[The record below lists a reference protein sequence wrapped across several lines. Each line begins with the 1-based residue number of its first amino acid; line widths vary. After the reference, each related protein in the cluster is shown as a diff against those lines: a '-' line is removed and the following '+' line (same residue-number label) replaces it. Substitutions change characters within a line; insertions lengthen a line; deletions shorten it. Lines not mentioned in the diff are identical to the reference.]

1 MCKFVRFGYTGLV
14 PILQKAHDSLR
25 LRTSPGVF
33 FSSAFIALLF
43 VVVTILFTDGV
54 DSIFSTASNWI
65 MTNLGWFYILG
76 VTTFLLFLVGI
87 AFTHYGRVR
96 LGGDDERPEHST
108 LAWFSM
114 LFAAGIGSILMFW
127 GVAEPISHFA
137 NPPQQDVEPQSVQA
151 AEEAMGFALYHF
163 GLHTWAIFALPG
175 LGFGYFIYKRHLPPR
190 VSSIFA
196 PLLGGRIYG
205 PIGRTIDVVAI
216 LGTVFGVATSVGLGT
231 LQINAGLAQ
240 LFDIQESGFTQI
252 ALIAIVTVM
261 AGISV
266 ALGLDKGI
274 KRLSNINI
282 GMAVMLLIFVVVT
295 GPSLFLLK
303 GMIESAG
310 IYAEALPRLAFW
322 NDTFADSG
330 WQNTWTVFYWA
341 WTITWSPFVGIF
353 IARISRGRTVRE
365 FVGGVLGLPVL
376 FSVIWFSIFGMGSF
390 HIELEGSGGLVER
403 VVGDGDI
410 PGALFEFLGNFPLTG
425 LVSGIAIILVVIFFV
440 TSVDSTA
447 MVLDMMAAG
456 HEEKAPIHQRLFW
469 AVLMGLV
476 AATMLVATG
485 KDGLDALQ
493 QVITVVGLP
502 FFVMGFIMMYSLV
515 RGIREDL
522 GERPEPITRQWPE
535 VRSAEEL
542 EAAQE
547 LPAPEVVIHTRA
559 IPDEGDDENAAE
571 DAEDAGVNRVH
582 AGEPEALGARGN
594 GAHAEKKS
602 SIGTTVVEED

>member
-1 MCKFVRFGYTGLV
+1 MS
-14 PILQKAHDSLR
+14 ILNKAHDALR

-33 FSSAFIALLF
+33 FASALISLVF
-43 VVVTILFTDGV
+43 VVVTVAFTDLV
-54 DSIFSTASNWI
+54 DDIFSDASAWI

-76 VTTFLLFLVGI
+76 VTTFLIFLIGI
-87 AFTHYGRVR
+87 ALTHYGRVR
-96 LGGDDERPEHST
+96 LGGDDERPEYSNVV
-108 LAWFSM
+108 WFSM
-114 LFAAGIGSILMFW
+114 LFAAGIGTILMFW

-137 NPPQQDVEPQSVQA
+137 EPPMGDVEPGTEA
-151 AEEAMGFALYHF
+151 AATEAMGFTLYHF
-163 GLHTWAIFALPG
+163 GLHTWTIFALPG
-175 LGFGYFIYKRHLPPR
+175 LGFGYFIYKRKLPPR

-196 PLLGGRIYG
+196 PILGGRIYG
-205 PIGRTIDVVAI
+205 PIGKTIDVVAI
-216 LGTVFGVATSVGLGT
+216 LGTIFGVATSVGLGT
-231 LQINAGLAQ
+231 LQINAGLSQ
-240 LFDIQESGFTQI
+240 LFGLEESGLAQV
-252 ALIAIVTVM
+252 ALIAAVTVM

-274 KRLSNINI
+274 KRLSNFNI
-282 GMAVMLLIFVVVT
+282 GMSVMLMVFVLVT

-303 GMIESAG
+303 GVIESVG

-322 NDTFADSG
+322 NDTFGDTG

-353 IARISRGRTVRE
+353 IARISRGRTIRE

-376 FSVIWFSIFGMGSF
+376 FSVIWFAIFGMGSF
-390 HIELEGSGGLVER
+390 HIELQGDGGLVDR

-410 PGALFEFLGNFPLTG
+410 PGALFEFLSNFPLATF
-425 LVSGIAIILVVIFFV
+425 VSAIAIVLVVIFFV

-456 HEEKAPIHQRLFW
+456 HEQKAPIHQRLFW

-502 FFVMGFIMMYSLV
+502 FFVMGFVMMYSLI

-535 VRSAEEL
+535 VHTAEEL

-547 LPAPEVVIHTRA
+547 LPAPAVVLHTRA
-559 IPDEGDDENAAE
+559 IPDDEHEDESDDGSVTE
-571 DAEDAGVNRVH
+571 
-582 AGEPEALGARGN
+582 N
-594 GAHAEKKS
+594 GAVTGSDERPVDDAVDTDDPVAYSRKQ
-602 SIGTTVVEED
+602 D

>member
-1 MCKFVRFGYTGLV
+1 MLT
-14 PILQKAHDSLR
+14 KAHDVLR

-33 FSSAFIALLF
+33 FTSALVSLVF
-43 VVVTILFTDGV
+43 VVLTVAFTTTV
-54 DSIFSTASNWI
+54 DDVFSAASGWI

-76 VTTFLLFLVGI
+76 VTTFLIFLVVI
-87 AFTHYGRVR
+87 ALTHYGRVR

-108 LAWFSM
+108 LTWFSM

-127 GVAEPISHFA
+127 SVAEPISHFA
-137 NPPQQDVEPQSVQA
+137 NPPLQDVAPESEDA
-151 AEEAMGFALYHF
+151 AREAMGFTLYHF

-175 LGFGYFIYKRHLPPR
+175 LCFGYFIYKRKLPPR

-205 PIGRTIDVVAI
+205 PIGKTIDVVAI
-216 LGTVFGVATSVGLGT
+216 IGTIFGVATSVGLGT

-240 LFDIQESGFTQI
+240 LFGVEESGIIQI
-252 ALIAIVTVM
+252 VLIAVVTIM

-274 KRLSNINI
+274 KRLSNFNI
-282 GMAVMLLIFVVVT
+282 GLAMMFLAFVLVT

-303 GMIESAG
+303 GMIESVG

-365 FVGGVLGLPVL
+365 FVAGVLALPVL
-376 FSVIWFSIFGMGSF
+376 FSIVWFSIFGMGAF
-390 HIELEGSGGLVER
+390 HIELQGDGGLVER
-403 VVGDGDI
+403 VVDAGDI

-425 LVSGIAIILVVIFFV
+425 LVSGVAILLVVIFFV

-447 MVLDMMAAG
+447 MVLDMMAG
-456 HEEKAPIHQRLFW
+456 GNDGKAPIHQRLFW

-485 KDGLDALQ
+485 KDGLVALQ

-522 GERPEPITRQWPE
+522 GELPEPVTRQWTE
-535 VRSAEEL
+535 VHTAEDL
-542 EAAQE
+542 EAAE
-547 LPAPEVVIHTRA
+547 GRPAPEVVVVTRA
-559 IPDEGDDENAAE
+559 IPDEIDGDDGGRDEREGSSA
-571 DAEDAGVNRVH
+571 DAGNGSAPGAESH
-582 AGEPEALGARGN
+582 AGAEAESAR
-594 GAHAEKKS
+594 
-602 SIGTTVVEED
+602 

>member
-1 MCKFVRFGYTGLV
+1 M
-14 PILQKAHDSLR
+14 
-25 LRTSPGVF
+25 F
-33 FSSAFIALLF
+33 FSSAVIALVF
-43 VVVTILFTDGV
+43 VVVTILFTDTV
-54 DSIFSTASNWI
+54 DAVFSDGSNWI

-96 LGGDDERPEHST
+96 LGGADERPEHSNI
-108 LAWFSM
+108 AWFSM
-114 LFAAGIGSILMFW
+114 LFAAGIGTILMFW

-137 NPPQQDVEPQSVQA
+137 NPPLQDVEPRSVDA

-163 GLHTWAIFALPG
+163 GLHTWTIFALPG
-175 LGFGYFIYKRHLPPR
+175 LCFGYFIYKRHLPPR

-205 PIGRTIDVVAI
+205 PIGKTIDVIAI
-216 LGTVFGVATSVGLGT
+216 IGTVFGVATSVGLGT

-240 LFDIQESGFTQI
+240 LFDIEESGLIQI
-252 ALIAIVTVM
+252 GLIAIVTVM
-261 AGISV
+261 AGTSV

-274 KRLSNINI
+274 KRLSNLNI
-282 GMAVMLLIFVVVT
+282 GMAVALMAFVLVT

-310 IYAEALPRLAFW
+310 IYAEALPGLAFW

-353 IARISRGRTVRE
+353 IARISRGRTIRE

-376 FSVIWFSIFGMGSF
+376 FSVIWFSIFGMAAF
-390 HIELEGSGGLVER
+390 DIELNGDGGLVER
-403 VVGDGDI
+403 VVDNGDI
-410 PGALFEFLGNFPLTG
+410 PGALFEFLSNFPLAGT
-425 LVSGIAIILVVIFFV
+425 VSAIAIVLVVIFFV
-440 TSVDSTA
+440 TSVDSTS
-447 MVLDMMAAG
+447 MVLDMMASG
-456 HEEKAPIHQRLFW
+456 HEEKAPLHQRLFW
-469 AVLMGLV
+469 AVLMGIV

-522 GERPEPITRQWPE
+522 GERPEPVTRQWPR
-535 VRSAEEL
+535 VQSPEEL
-542 EAAQE
+542 AAAE
-547 LPAPEVVIHTRA
+547 GLPAPEVVVVTRA
-559 IPDEGDDENAAE
+559 IRAGNADKDRIGDMRTGSTEARERHADTGNASGENP
-571 DAEDAGVNRVH
+571 
-582 AGEPEALGARGN
+582 GEKPGEN
-594 GAHAEKKS
+594 QP
-602 SIGTTVVEED
+602 T

>member
-1 MCKFVRFGYTGLV
+1 MLT
-14 PILQKAHDSLR
+14 KAHDVLR

-33 FSSAFIALLF
+33 FTSALVSLVF
-43 VVVTILFTDGV
+43 VVLTVAFTTTV
-54 DSIFSTASNWI
+54 DDVFSTASGWI

-76 VTTFLLFLVGI
+76 VTTFLIFLVVI
-87 AFTHYGRVR
+87 ALTHYGRVR

-108 LAWFSM
+108 LTWFSM

-127 GVAEPISHFA
+127 SVAEPISHFA
-137 NPPQQDVEPQSVQA
+137 NPPLQDVAPESEDA
-151 AEEAMGFALYHF
+151 AREAMGFTLYHF

-175 LGFGYFIYKRHLPPR
+175 LCFGYFIYKRKLPPR

-205 PIGRTIDVVAI
+205 PIGKTIDVVAI
-216 LGTVFGVATSVGLGT
+216 IGTIFGVATSVGLGT

-240 LFDIQESGFTQI
+240 LFGVEESGIIQI
-252 ALIAIVTVM
+252 VLIAVVTIM

-274 KRLSNINI
+274 KRLSNFNI
-282 GMAVMLLIFVVVT
+282 GLAMMFLAFVLVT

-303 GMIESAG
+303 GMIESVG

-365 FVGGVLGLPVL
+365 FVAGVLALPVL
-376 FSVIWFSIFGMGSF
+376 FSIVWFSIFGMGAF
-390 HIELEGSGGLVER
+390 HIELQGDGGLVER
-403 VVGDGDI
+403 VVDAGDI

-425 LVSGIAIILVVIFFV
+425 LVSGVAILLVVIFFV

-447 MVLDMMAAG
+447 MVLDMMAG
-456 HEEKAPIHQRLFW
+456 GNDGKAPIHQRLFW

-485 KDGLDALQ
+485 KDGLVALQ

-522 GERPEPITRQWPE
+522 GELPEPVTRQWTE
-535 VRSAEEL
+535 VHTAEDL
-542 EAAQE
+542 EAAE
-547 LPAPEVVIHTRA
+547 GRPAPEVVVVTRA
-559 IPDEGDDENAAE
+559 IPDDGDDARDE
-571 DAEDAGVNRVH
+571 AGS
-582 AGEPEALGARGN
+582 N
-594 GAHAEKKS
+594 GAERGTAVHRPAPGEKNGSDTVRAAVGDDS
-602 SIGTTVVEED
+602 SPDAR